1 MVEGSTFR
9 SEFVHC
15 ESDGI
20 WLIVA
25 LQYKLRMFD
34 VPIDGSTNVFC
45 DNCSVVMNV
54 SILELILMK
63 RHNAIYYH
71 FVQEAVA
78 AKIIWVGKK
87 DEEMKNSAD
96 LFTSH

>member
-1 MVEGSTFR
+1 
-9 SEFVHC
+9 VHC
-15 ESDGI
+15 ESVGI

-54 SILELILMK
+54 SILELMLMK

-71 FVQEAVA
+71 FVQEAA
-78 AKIIWVGKK
+78 SCSK
-87 DEEMKNSAD
+87 DYLGWKER
-96 LFTSH
+96 